1 MFKTSPLKEIC
12 RSFDTFPLH
21 ILYYNLPPP
30 PGLELS
36 ISLLSKWKWRTLND
50 KEFLWY
56 PLLCYKYGKA
66 DVMSLSRRSW
76 PNASQWWRDIQ
87 DTSYRFEGVYGWFED
102 LVQRKV
108 GSGNQT
114 AFWSHKW
121 LDNLCLKDM
130 HPRLFQVATNKEA
143 TIADMLADTNSRNTW
158 KWTWFQHLFSW
169 EEKLLEDLITKLQGV
184 IVQLVKH
191 LQRSSPLPGDCS

>member
-1 MFKTSPLKEIC
+1 MAGLPTLACPPPVPMTGLSPPSLSRQHQWRPLKEIC

-114 AFWSHKW
+114 AFWSHK
-121 LDNLCLKDM
+121 
-130 HPRLFQVATNKEA
+130 
-143 TIADMLADTNSRNTW
+143 
-158 KWTWFQHLFSW
+158 
-169 EEKLLEDLITKLQGV
+169 
-184 IVQLVKH
+184 
-191 LQRSSPLPGDCS
+191 